1 MAKDD
6 NHSDKKRI
14 DVGFAG
20 GGAVSARVSEDSLGS
35 LQSALKDSPGWY
47 ELDTADGPLAL
58 DLRQV
63 VFVQMESSEHK
74 IGFSSL

>member
-1 MAKDD
+1 MAKEDD
-6 NHSDKKRI
+6 NSDKKRI

-20 GGAVSARVSEDSLGS
+20 GQAVSARVSADDLKALHG
-35 LQSALKDSPGWY
+35 ALKDSPGWY
-47 ELDTADGPLAL
+47 ELETADGPLAL

-63 VFVQMESSEHK
+63 VFIQMESSEHK